1 MRIVINGKIQD
12 VENEKG
18 LISDLNAIFSDLVSN
33 NRIIVNCLVDELVL
47 DSPNQLVEVIQGQL
61 AEGRLAK
68 EVIIQTQD
76 KDEAVAE
83 LLDSI
88 PLFIDQALEFLD
100 NCVGLIQSGGELA
113 INQWD
118 QLISS
123 IDWLGQA
130 IRVIARHCSVDLANQ
145 LLFNINEI
153 NSVLHQITEALE
165 NKDALLVSD
174 LLEYELSDKFIL
186 LKQLLNTK

>member
-33 NRIIVNCLVDELVL
+33 NRIIVNCQVDELVL

-100 NCVGLIQSGGELA
+100 N
-113 INQWD
+113 
-118 QLISS
+118 
-123 IDWLGQA
+123 
-130 IRVIARHCSVDLANQ
+130 
-145 LLFNINEI
+145 
-153 NSVLHQITEALE
+153 
-165 NKDALLVSD
+165 
-174 LLEYELSDKFIL
+174 
-186 LKQLLNTK
+186 